1 MKSAKRP
8 AGSAP
13 APRSD
18 RVVGSTTSG
27 GEGEHYAVDWAHREG
42 AVDELLGELERRSA
56 RRRHRRAIG
65 AAGAAALLLLA
76 SFAWR
81 SAGWPERVAQ
91 AAAGLSIVSFPAR
104 QVLPDGSLVE
114 LKDNA
119 QIAANFTSSLRRV
132 RLERGEAYFE
142 VTKDA
147 ARPFVVEA
155 GQIEVRAIGTAFTVQ
170 LHQGSAEVLVTEGR
184 VAVEQPGGSTGAPT
198 SPVSASKPQTLA
210 LVDAGNRVVIEM
222 GSRLATPTPVQK
234 VPASELA
241 DRLGWRIPRLE
252 FSGTPLGEAIAM
264 FNRHNEVKFVLA
276 DSALGAQKIS
286 GFLRVDQSE
295 TFLRLLESD
304 FGLAAERRGPR
315 EVVLRRAP

>member
-8 AGSAP
+8 TDSAVT
-13 APRSD
+13 PRSD
-18 RVVGSTTSG
+18 RVGGPTISG
-27 GEGEHYAVDWAHREG
+27 DGVERYAVDWAHRES
-42 AVDELLGELERRSA
+42 AVDELLGELERLSA

-76 SFAWR
+76 GFAWR
-81 SAGWPERVAQ
+81 SAGWPERVAR
-91 AAAGLSIVSFPAR
+91 AAGSSIVSFPAR

-119 QIAANFTSSLRRV
+119 QIAADFTSSLRRV

-142 VTKDA
+142 VTNDA
-147 ARPFVVEA
+147 ARPFVVEV
-155 GQIEVRAIGTAFTVQ
+155 GQIEVRAVGTAFTVQ
-170 LHQGSAEVLVTEGR
+170 LHQGSTEVLVTEGR
-184 VAVEQPGGSTGAPT
+184 VAVEQPGGSTQVPL
-198 SPVSASKPQTLA
+198 SPVSAPKPQTLA

-222 GSRLATPTPVQK
+222 GSSLAIPIPVQK

-252 FSGTPLGEAIAM
+252 FSGTPLGEAIAL
-264 FNRHNEVKFVLA
+264 FNRHNQIKFVLA
-276 DSALGAQKIS
+276 DSALSSQKIS

-304 FGLAAERRGPR
+304 FGLTAERRGPR